1 MLKFKRQIMSFKRVL
16 TDYWLSGDKLKLRDE
31 SLDSYFTK
39 QIEVFMKISLIR
51 HAKVNMNWPR
61 ICNSIEFDNACKE
74 YDLAGVFKVNV
85 ANVGSEYS
93 RLYVSSMHRSKATA
107 RELFPDRVY
116 CEIEVEEV
124 PLRSFVDCSI
134 KMPLWI
140 WNIMGRLQWFLN
152 SSRQKERRI
161 DTVERCKRI
170 IRELESKNENCIV
183 VTHGFFMRTFI
194 KCLKRQGY
202 TIANNKMSISNLHF
216 IYAER

>member
-1 MLKFKRQIMSFKRVL
+1 
-16 TDYWLSGDKLKLRDE
+16 
-31 SLDSYFTK
+31 
-39 QIEVFMKISLIR
+39 MKISLIR

-183 VTHGFFMRTFI
+183 VTHGFFMRSFI

>member
-152 SSRQKERRI
+152 SSRQKERRQ
-161 DTVERCKRI
+161 T
-170 IRELESKNENCIV
+170 
-183 VTHGFFMRTFI
+183 GFKKGSR
-194 KCLKRQGY
+194 
-202 TIANNKMSISNLHF
+202 
-216 IYAER
+216 